1 MLKLFSGTGNKPL
14 TNKVAELLGIELSK
28 AEIVRFDNS
37 EVRVRIEEKVKNDV
51 CVIIQPTANPTNSN
65 LMELFFYC
73 DALRRQE
80 ARKVIGIMPY
90 FGYARQDIQHRVG
103 ECISANVIIRFLE
116 SIGFDKIYTFDL
128 HDEATEGVFSIP
140 FKNMSALPLLADEV
154 KKYLKIDKPSPK
166 EIRIISPDQ
175 GGIERARKFGEH
187 FYGNEFFS
195 IDVIEKKRDPNAIHQ
210 AHALNLYG
218 DVKGKTG
225 ILIDDII
232 TSGRTLVT
240 AAELCV
246 VSGATRVLAAVVH
259 HEFSENSIEKIKK
272 STIEKFFSSDSIV
285 LPEAMRF
292 DKLDEISIASVIA
305 DELKTFL

>member
-14 TNKVAELLGIELSK
+14 ADKVAELLKIPLSK

-37 EVRVRIEEKVKNDV
+37 EVRVRIEEPVKNDLCIV
-51 CVIIQPTANPTNSN
+51 LQPTANPTNIS
-65 LMELFFYC
+65 LMELFFFC

-80 ARKVIGIMPY
+80 ARKVIGFIPY
-90 FGYARQDIQHRVG
+90 FGYARQDIMHRVG

-116 SIGFDKIYTFDL
+116 SIGFYKIYTFDL

-154 KKYLKIDKPSPK
+154 KKYLNIDKPTP
-166 EIRIISPDQ
+166 EAIRVITPDQ

-187 FYGNEFFS
+187 FFGNEFFS

-210 AHALNLYG
+210 AHALNLFG
-218 DVKGKTG
+218 DVTGKTV
-225 ILIDDII
+225 ILVDDII
-232 TSGRTLVT
+232 TSGRTLIT
-240 AAELCV
+240 AAELCA
-246 VSGATRVLAAVVH
+246 SKGATLVLAAIVH
-259 HEFSENSIEKIKK
+259 HEFAQDSIEKIKASK
-272 STIEKFFSSDSIV
+272 IEKLFSSDSIL
-285 LPEAMRF
+285 LPESSRF
-292 DKLDEISIASVIA
+292 DKLDEISIAPAIA